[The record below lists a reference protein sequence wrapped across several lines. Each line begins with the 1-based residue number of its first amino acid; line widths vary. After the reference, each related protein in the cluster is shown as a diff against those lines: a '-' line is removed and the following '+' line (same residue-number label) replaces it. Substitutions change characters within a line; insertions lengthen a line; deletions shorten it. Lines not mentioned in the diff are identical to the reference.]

1 MALFHNMQCVR
12 CGSRQLKIDA
22 QLIQCER
29 CDTTYKIEHG
39 VPILFPDVITQPIS
53 QDLPEE
59 VTGWLAAVMDLPND
73 YETLSK
79 LKSIFSTTY
88 KFGDF
93 LLDAENNQFLD
104 RIQNSGINIPESAKF
119 LLKTQTPI
127 TSATRL
133 HQLLHQ
139 KILNK
144 INIILHKVGASVSA
158 KAEYSSSPPTPRY
171 RWILDYLPRTMSA
184 AKVLTGNVRLEN
196 VGTIPLSSRTA
207 YPIVISYHW
216 RTLKGEVI
224 TFDGHRTPFPIELAS
239 GRQLTIPVKIETPS
253 EPGDYLLELTLLEE
267 GRRWLDED
275 AKQIPIKV
283 TKEPIPD
290 LTAHWQKSNQPA
302 ANYAENQIAGL
313 NWLKAKLQP
322 TGKSEFTILEIG
334 GTAHSMLFHFT
345 GELYN
350 VDIDIHAMQIGALLN
365 QHWNKQVQFI
375 CADAHTLPF
384 PDGTF
389 DAIIF
394 SNALHHFPDVRQF
407 LLTIARKLRPDGFI
421 AALSEPVGH
430 YYGSNI
436 SSEFLQELLK
446 GVNEQSF
453 TLAEYADIFRSSGLT
468 AEVIAD
474 AGSLRAFLKLV

>member
-1 MALFHNMQCVR
+1 MALFHNIQCVR
-12 CGSRQLKIDA
+12 CSSRQLKIDT
-22 QLIQCER
+22 QSIQCER
-29 CDTTYKIEHG
+29 CDTTYRILHG
-39 VPILFPDVITQPIS
+39 VSVLFPDLITQPIS

-59 VTGWLAAVMDLPND
+59 VTRWLATAMDLPND
-73 YETLSK
+73 YDTLSK

-88 KFGDF
+88 QFGDF

-104 RIQNSGINIPESAKF
+104 RLQNSGINIPESAKF

-127 TSATRL
+127 TSEARL
-133 HQLLHQ
+133 HQLLYQ
-139 KILNK
+139 KIFKK
-144 INIILHKVGASVSA
+144 INIVLDKVRASVSV
-158 KAEYSSSPPTPRY
+158 KTEYSSLPPTPRY

-184 AKVLTGNVRLEN
+184 AKVFTGNARLEN
-196 VGTIPLSSRTA
+196 VGTIPLSSHRA

-216 RTLKGEVI
+216 RTLNGELI

-253 EPGDYLLELTLLEE
+253 EPGDYLLELTLVEE

-275 AKQIPIKV
+275 AKQILIKV

-313 NWLKAKLQP
+313 NWLKAQLQQ

-334 GTAHSMLFHFT
+334 GTAHSMLFHLP

-375 CADAHTLPF
+375 CADAHALPF

-389 DAIIF
+389 DAIIL

-407 LLTIARKLRPDGFI
+407 LQTIARKLRPDGFI

-436 SSEFLQELLK
+436 SPDFLQELFK

-453 TLAEYADIFRSSGLT
+453 TLTEYADIFRSSGLT
-468 AEVIAD
+468 SEVIAD
-474 AGSLRAFLKLV
+474 AGSLRAFLRLV